1 MSMIVC
7 DICGTA
13 YPDTSKQCPICGCV
27 RPADVKNAAKASSN
41 SANSSGY
48 TYVKGGRYSK
58 SNVKKRAKTQ
68 VTTTGVRPVVS
79 ANAVRGDTKTSGG
92 TRQAAGKSKNNIGL
106 VITAVVLL
114 LAILVVVGYV
124 AVRFFAPISD
134 MGNSNLDN
142 TATGDTNDTGGP
154 APVVPCVTLEL
165 DTTAMLFDTIDT
177 ARMLYV
183 TAEPQ
188 NTTDVI
194 TFSSSDESVA
204 TVNEDGRVMAVGNGE
219 AIITVTCGDIT
230 AQCNVKCEIPEETT
244 EATEETTEATEE
256 TTEPTVTEEDLRLN
270 RKDITFSYKG
280 ESWMLYDGR
289 IAKNLITWTS
299 DDESVVTITDGNA
312 VAVGYGVTEVHAE
325 YEGMKVS
332 CIIRC
337 SFSGSG
343 SSSSGV
349 SGSGGGISEDG

>member
-1 MSMIVC
+1 MSKIIC
-7 DICGTA
+7 DVCGTT
-13 YPDTSKQCPICGCV
+13 YPDTSAQCPICGCV
-27 RPADVKNAAKASSN
+27 RPADAKNAAKATGS
-41 SANSSGY
+41 NSSGY

-58 SNVKKRAKTQ
+58 SNVKKRAKAQ

-79 ANAVRGDTKTSGG
+79 SNAVRGDTKTSGKYN
-92 TRQAAGKSKNNIGL
+92 QNSQKSKNNIGL
-106 VITAVVLL
+106 VITAAVLL

-134 MGNSNLDN
+134 MGNPNKDN

-154 APVVPCVTLEL
+154 APAVPCVTLEL

-219 AIITVTCGDIT
+219 AIITVTCGNIT
-230 AQCNVKCEIPEETT
+230 AVCNVKCEIPEETT
-244 EATEETTEATEE
+244 VPTEETTEPTEE

-280 ESWMLYDGR
+280 ESWMLYDGS

-299 DDESVVTITDGNA
+299 DDESVVTITEGNA

-325 YEGMKVS
+325 YNGVKVS

-337 SFSGSG
+337 SF